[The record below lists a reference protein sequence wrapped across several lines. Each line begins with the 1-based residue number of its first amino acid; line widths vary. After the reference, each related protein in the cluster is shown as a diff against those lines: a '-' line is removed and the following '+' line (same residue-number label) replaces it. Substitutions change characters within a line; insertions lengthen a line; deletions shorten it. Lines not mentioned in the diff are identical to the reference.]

1 MGEGFMASTFDRSDS
16 AGRDIALLV
25 ARILFSALFLVAAYN
40 KATAYGGALGYFAK
54 LGIPMPAI
62 ALPLVIAF
70 EAIAGLL
77 LIVGYKTRIVALLL
91 GLFCVVAAASAHGN
105 LGDSNQ
111 LNHFLKNIALA
122 GGALA
127 FYAAG
132 AGSYSVDG
140 RR

>member
-1 MGEGFMASTFDRSDS
+1 MTTTFERTDS

-25 ARILFSALFLVAAYN
+25 ARILIAVLFLVSAYN
-40 KATAYGGALGYFAK
+40 KAMAYGGTLGYFANI
-54 LGIPMPAI
+54 GIPMPAVTV
-62 ALPLVIAF
+62 PVVIAF
-70 EAIAGLL
+70 EAIVGLFL
-77 LIVGYKTRIVALLL
+77 VVGYQTRIVALLL

-105 LGDSNQ
+105 LADGNQ

-127 FYAAG
+127 LYAAG
-132 AGSYSVDG
+132 AGRYSVDG